1 MLKSLL
7 PNKVKVKIT
16 IGQIRLKSNLTSN
29 KTKRF
34 RKNSFF
40 YTISGFTQSHLGPL
54 GDIEGFI
61 QKLPGTIKSEKP
73 INNTGIDEIHLNY
86 DCIKGSIVIGIRE
99 PILNSFAFSSL
110 LAQKKEPRIKLFKKI
125 NKSVLSH
132 IIFYVGDDDY
142 KAVSFNG
149 ETISF
154 TRQLIKR

>member
-61 QKLPGTIKSEKP
+61 QKLPGTI
-73 INNTGIDEIHLNY
+73 
-86 DCIKGSIVIGIRE
+86 
-99 PILNSFAFSSL
+99 
-110 LAQKKEPRIKLFKKI
+110 
-125 NKSVLSH
+125 
-132 IIFYVGDDDY
+132 
-142 KAVSFNG
+142 
-149 ETISF
+149 
-154 TRQLIKR
+154 